1 MARGIPIVKLYN
13 NLLASIQVELSDHLV
28 AEFKDQVTAEI
39 QRTHARGL
47 IIEISGVDILDSYI
61 ARSIRD
67 IAQIARLM
75 GVETV
80 ISGLDP
86 AMAFTLVEMDLLL
99 TGVTTA
105 LNLESAL
112 ELLAARQQQEVLDLE
127 ALVADTIVA
136 DTVAADAF
144 AAEVLEEEV

>member
-1 MARGIPIVKLYN
+1 MARSIPIVKLYN

-28 AEFKDQVTAEI
+28 AELKDQITAEI

-75 GVETV
+75 GVDTV

-112 ELLAARQQQEVLDLE
+112 ELLAARQQQDALDLE
-127 ALVADTIVA
+127 DLIDETI
-136 DTVAADAF
+136 
-144 AAEVLEEEV
+144 AAEVEEECA